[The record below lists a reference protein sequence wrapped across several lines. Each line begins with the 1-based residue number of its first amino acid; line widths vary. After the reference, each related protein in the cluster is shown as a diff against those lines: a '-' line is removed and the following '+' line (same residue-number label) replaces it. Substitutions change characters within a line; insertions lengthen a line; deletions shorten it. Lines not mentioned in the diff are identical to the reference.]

1 MTLPVLIFRCL
12 VCGREVKIPV
22 TEFDQVP
29 ICEVDQRIMQVVGG
43 TGEQV
48 NLGVTEIM
56 TGMTRLAA
64 AALTKTPGTG
74 PLDKKQ
80 SSAPGPGQGQ
90 S

>member
-1 MTLPVLIFRCL
+1 MTQQEIIFRCP
-12 VCGREVKIPV
+12 VCGEEVNIPV

-29 ICEVDQRIMQVVGG
+29 VCENDRRIMQVVGG

-64 AALTKTPGTG
+64 AALTQAPGTG
-74 PLDKKQ
+74 PLDPDK
-80 SSAPGPGQGQ
+80 SPPPERD
-90 S
+90 